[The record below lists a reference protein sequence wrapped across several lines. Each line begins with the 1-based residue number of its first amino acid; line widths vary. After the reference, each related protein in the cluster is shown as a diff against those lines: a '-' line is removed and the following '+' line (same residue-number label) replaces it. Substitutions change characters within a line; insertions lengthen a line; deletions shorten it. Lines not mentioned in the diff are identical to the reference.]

1 MRDKTLS
8 ADSSCLHRALRI
20 AHLASRIP
28 HHAREAAFTLIE
40 LLAVL
45 AIIATL
51 LMLAVPR
58 YFSSVD
64 KSKEA
69 VLKEN
74 LYQIRDA
81 IGKYYA
87 DKGRYPES
95 VETLASEKYL
105 RKVPLD
111 PITESASTWVAV
123 APEDPQK
130 GGVFDVKSG
139 AQGNATDG
147 TTYGEW

>member
-1 MRDKTLS
+1 MVRTFFDPLTRGS
-8 ADSSCLHRALRI
+8 RAKR
-20 AHLASRIP
+20 AGG
-28 HHAREAAFTLIE
+28 FTLIE
-40 LLAVL
+40 LLVVL

-51 LMLAVPR
+51 LTIAVPR
-58 YFSSVD
+58 YYSSLD

-74 LYQIRDA
+74 LYQLRDA

-87 DKGRYPES
+87 DRGKYPES
-95 VETLASEKYL
+95 LQALATDKYL
-105 RKVPLD
+105 RSVPLD
-111 PITESASTWVAV
+111 PVTESATTWIVV

-139 AQGNATDG
+139 AAGKAIDG
-147 TTYGEW
+147 SEFSTW